1 MSDVSPRIMRSR
13 VFEIFLIIRRQL
25 KSKNHISLRLQIST
39 VFHFKIKY
47 TTAIFMPEPQFSQ
60 HKARNQVEIFLV
72 VFFFYVATF
81 NTNNKC
87 GFLTYILT
95 HVSNFKTY
103 DGTRDHTYK
112 TTTRMEC
119 VCVQEGGAVLIYVTC
134 LRVMLFLN
142 NRFSVYFCGWRRWG
156 GSQNQSFFEDT
167 INVCPM
173 QLIIKREKNF
183 E

>member
-72 VFFFYVATF
+72 VFFFYEAMF

-95 HVSNFKTY
+95 QVSNFKTY

-112 TTTRMEC
+112 TTTRKEC
-119 VCVQEGGAVLIYVTC
+119 VYVSRRGC
-134 LRVMLFLN
+134 SLDLCYVFAGYVVFKQQIFGLFLWMEE
-142 NRFSVYFCGWRRWG
+142 VGWVTKLVI
-156 GSQNQSFFEDT
+156 F
-167 INVCPM
+167 
-173 QLIIKREKNF
+173 
-183 E
+183 